1 MLTEATANIVTLL
14 ALIAIVHFAVTA
26 VIARKLTRDELAEGG
41 VKGVGSANF
50 NGQPANDSVR
60 KAA

>member
-14 ALIAIVHFAVTA
+14 ALIAVVHFAVTA
-26 VIARKLTRDELAEGG
+26 VIARKLTRGELAEGG
-41 VKGVGSANF
+41 VKSIGGANF

>member
-1 MLTEATANIVTLL
+1 MLTETTANVVTLL

-26 VIARKLTRDELAEGG
+26 VIARKLTRDELAGG
-41 VKGVGSANF
+41 SAKAVGSANF
-50 NGQPANDSVR
+50 NGQPANDTIR